1 MVHSDVNVIQ
11 VQRGVQVDIDNI
23 KEWAISIV
31 VLPIFILGFAVL
43 WIIMVATVLISMFFD
58 WIVCTF
64 KKSMI

>member
-1 MVHSDVNVIQ
+1 MD
-11 VQRGVQVDIDNI
+11 DW

-31 VLPIFILGFAVL
+31 ILPVFILGFAVL

>member
-1 MVHSDVNVIQ
+1 MVHSDVSVILIP
-11 VQRGVQVDIDNI
+11 RDAKMDDW

-31 VLPIFILGFAVL
+31 ILPVFILGFAVL

>member
-1 MVHSDVNVIQ
+1 MD
-11 VQRGVQVDIDNI
+11 DW

-31 VLPIFILGFAVL
+31 VLPVFILGFAIL
-43 WIIMVATVLISMFFD
+43 WIIMVVTVLISMFFD

>member
-1 MVHSDVNVIQ
+1 MVLSDVSVIQ
-11 VQRGVQVDIDNI
+11 IQRDAKMDDW

-31 VLPIFILGFAVL
+31 ILPVFILGFAVL